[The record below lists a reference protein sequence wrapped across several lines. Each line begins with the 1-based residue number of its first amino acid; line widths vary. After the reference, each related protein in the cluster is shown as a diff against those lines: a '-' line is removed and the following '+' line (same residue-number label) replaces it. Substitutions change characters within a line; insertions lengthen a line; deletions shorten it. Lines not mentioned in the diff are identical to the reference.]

1 MFNLTDQVAL
11 VTGGSNGIGKGI
23 VESLSQAGAKV
34 LIADIDEENGEKT
47 AKEFNGHFYKLDVS
61 KKDEVDK
68 VVTAI
73 YDEHKKIDIL
83 VSNTGIYPNDLIEDM
98 SEDDW
103 DRVFDINVKGNF
115 LITKPILKKMK
126 EQGYGRVILTSS
138 ITGDITGYPGG
149 SHYGASKAAQL
160 GFIRSASLEYA
171 KFGITI
177 NAVQPGVIG
186 TESLKRELG
195 VLYDK
200 AAESIPTKTL
210 GEPEDIGYTVLFFA
224 SKEAKY
230 ITGQSLVVDGG
241 LVLPETPDV
250 IL

>member
-1 MFNLTDQVAL
+1 MFKLTDQVAL

-23 VESLSQAGAKV
+23 VEALSKAGAKV
-34 LIADIDEENGEKT
+34 LIADLDEENGKKT
-47 AKEFNGHFYKLDVS
+47 AKEFNGHFYKLDIS
-61 KKDEVDK
+61 NQEEVNQ
-68 VVTAI
+68 VVEKI
-73 YDEHKKIDIL
+73 YDEHKKVDIL
-83 VSNTGIYPNDLIEDM
+83 ASNIGIFPNDLLEDM
-98 SEDDW
+98 TEEDW
-103 DRVFDINVKGNF
+103 DRVFDVNVKGNF
-115 LITKPILKKMK
+115 FITKPILKKMK
-126 EQGYGRVILTSS
+126 EQEYGRVILTSS

-149 SHYGASKAAQL
+149 AHYGASKSAQL
-160 GFIRSASLEYA
+160 GFIKSAALEYA
-171 KFGITI
+171 KYGVTV

-200 AAESIPTKTL
+200 AADTVPTKTL
-210 GEPEDIGYTVLFFA
+210 GEPVDIGYAVLFLA

-230 ITGQSLVVDGG
+230 ITGQSLVIDGG